1 MLAQYLTRLMSPSL
15 VSDSQE
21 VSSSPSGKV
30 KTSFRQPQL
39 QTVSHGDIVG
49 LRCIFEITVTVHSWS
64 VAGL

>member
-1 MLAQYLTRLMSPSL
+1 MSALYLIRLMSPSL

-30 KTSFRQPQL
+30 KTSLGQPQL
-39 QTVSHGDIVG
+39 QTVSNGDIVG
-49 LRCIFEITVTVHSWS
+49 LRCIFEITVTVHSCS